1 MAAWGVGNSFKNWL
15 LKSCLS
21 NKNFRCFWWVE
32 ITKTTTCCRKLPADR
47 LIMNNMR
54 FQRHSLTKIFQRN
67 QIRATVWTFRLLW
80 LQKADQPVVQ
90 VWSRCFRGKPEHTIP
105 CWSLSFSPPHLK
117 CYFTLDL
124 FLDSCHQ
131 YIQSDKCVSACT
143 CACVEWTAANIG
155 TNCGQKWTVA
165 GNTVR
170 FPASLAGDES
180 GSPSDASASSAASI
194 CSLTLCTFASWYSM
208 HLCCSKT
215 KVLKKTP
222 QQVQIQV
229 QAGTRTKGNV
239 FVFFSTEQAFGEDD
253 Y

>member
-1 MAAWGVGNSFKNWL
+1 
-15 LKSCLS
+15 
-21 NKNFRCFWWVE
+21 
-32 ITKTTTCCRKLPADR
+32 
-47 LIMNNMR
+47 MNNMR

-90 VWSRCFRGKPEHTIP
+90 VWSRCFRGKPEHTYRVGLWVFHHLTSNVTLHWIYSWIP
-105 CWSLSFSPPHLK
+105 AISIYSRINACLLVPVH
-117 CYFTLDL
+117 
-124 FLDSCHQ
+124 
-131 YIQSDKCVSACT
+131 VSSGF
-143 CACVEWTAANIG
+143 EWTAANIG

-215 KVLKKTP
+215 KVLKKNSTTGP
-222 QQVQIQV
+222 NS
-229 QAGTRTKGNV
+229 GTGWH
-239 FVFFSTEQAFGEDD
+239 QD
-253 Y
+253 

>member
-1 MAAWGVGNSFKNWL
+1 MTVCQYRNFDQIKATNLSLQWITLKKFHVWPIWQMAAWGVGNSFKNWL

-21 NKNFRCFWWVE
+21 NKNFRCFWWAE

-131 YIQSDKCVSACT
+131 YIQSEKMRVCLYLCMCWMNSSQHRNQLWA
-143 CACVEWTAANIG
+143 EM
-155 TNCGQKWTVA
+155 NCG
-165 GNTVR
+165 R
-170 FPASLAGDES
+170 
-180 GSPSDASASSAASI
+180 
-194 CSLTLCTFASWYSM
+194 
-208 HLCCSKT
+208 
-215 KVLKKTP
+215 
-222 QQVQIQV
+222 
-229 QAGTRTKGNV
+229 
-239 FVFFSTEQAFGEDD
+239 
-253 Y
+253 

>member
-21 NKNFRCFWWVE
+21 NKNFRCFWWAE

-90 VWSRCFRGKPEHTIP
+90 VWSRCFRGKPEHTYRVGLWVFHHLTSNVTLHWIYSWIP
-105 CWSLSFSPPHLK
+105 AISIYSRINACLLVPVHVSLGF
-117 CYFTLDL
+117 
-124 FLDSCHQ
+124 
-131 YIQSDKCVSACT
+131 
-143 CACVEWTAANIG
+143 EWTAANIG

-194 CSLTLCTFASWYSM
+194 CSLTLCTFAAWYSM

-215 KVLKKTP
+215 KVLKKNSTTGP
-222 QQVQIQV
+222 NS
-229 QAGTRTKGNV
+229 GTGWH
-239 FVFFSTEQAFGEDD
+239 QD
-253 Y
+253 